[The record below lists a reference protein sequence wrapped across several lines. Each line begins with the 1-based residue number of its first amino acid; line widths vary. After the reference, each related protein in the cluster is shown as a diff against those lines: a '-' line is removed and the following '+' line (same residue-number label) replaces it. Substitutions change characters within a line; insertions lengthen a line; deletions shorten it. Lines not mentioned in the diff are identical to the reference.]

1 MNFGNMFE
9 MMNSVPDENNY
20 QEPSFSDYLPQGPH
34 PYQPNIYDQAPTMNW
49 EEAFA
54 GFKTH
59 PTLYNLDGY
68 ISPYASNNWGG
79 TSGILQYLDEQSN
92 IPHLDNRIDPN
103 KIFTSEINGLRAIAG
118 EQQRIIKMMEAR
130 LKESLTEKGKIGLT
144 EEDIEAFNA
153 LTTARNTIA
162 NIYKEQVTVKKNIA
176 ELKIKQNQQQTG
188 TSTTTGTNAST
199 TGGRGPN
206 AIDVGK
212 AILDNIFDAPAIP
225 TVQQQATIPPYAPS
239 DIASAE
245 QVINGLVPTI
255 GSNIRDESVGAEKF
269 VVVGDTD
276 DDYEFIAEDKYG
288 NEIPLNV
295 DDSLRIDTIDRETSI
310 AKDNLMQEWKVKYK

>member
-9 MMNSVPDENNY
+9 MMNSVPTEDY
-20 QEPSFSDYLPQGPH
+20 REPSFGDYIPQGPH
-34 PYQPNIYDQAPTMNW
+34 PYEPNIYDPAPTMNW
-49 EEAFA
+49 EQAFE

-92 IPHLDNRIDPN
+92 VPHFDNKIDPN
-103 KIFTSEINGLRAIAG
+103 KIFTSEINGLRSVAA
-118 EQQRIIKMMEAR
+118 EQQKIIKMMEMR

-188 TSTTTGTNAST
+188 TAST
-199 TGGRGPN
+199 SANATATNSRGTS

-212 AILDNIFDAPAIP
+212 AILDNIFDAPSIP
-225 TVQQQATIPPYAPS
+225 TQQATIPPYAPS
-239 DIASAE
+239 DIAAAE
-245 QVINGLVPTI
+245 QVINGLVPSV
-255 GSNIRDESVGAEKF
+255 GSNIRDESVGAKKY

-288 NEIPLNV
+288 NEVPLNV
-295 DDSLRIDTIDRETSI
+295 DDSIRIDVIDREANL
-310 AKDNLMQEWKVKYK
+310 AKDNLMQEWNVKYK